1 MLRIPAIALAVF
13 AVLFAPCA
21 WSDLPRGSEIR
32 AFMGESCVI
41 ADEPYLLQVG
51 PHDQVE
57 RSISL
62 SGLVVSKLGQA
73 LLKGFV
79 RATSSQLGAF
89 SRSKDMYYVAA
100 KDFNLYRAT
109 LYDSPSAELNANLGC
124 ATVVAARFEP
134 DNVDCTHLYDPKV
147 LPGTD
152 IAPDDFASRAV
163 REDSSVENILRRAN
177 ICVSGPA
184 HSVYEV
190 RFEKSDDLTAYRLQ
204 SAGLWI
210 NSLLSTTRKNAKR
223 GVVYTMEIAEPAVDT
238 QMRILSSAWVDI
250 GEVQAGFEMDN
261 PPSSSRSEWLRTPP
275 MSSTAK
281 SAYEVDTSVHQDVFA
296 EIKALERS
304 VVRDKRQLE
313 GMRERMK
320 TARES
325 ILAATRKEMDG
336 LELRI
341 LRNESL
347 LDARRAEYLD
357 LPQLEKNYMPVS
369 IRFGVIE
376 SRSQK
381 RALSTLAA
389 YLESNSSRIAGA
401 AGAAA
406 SKMAIER
413 SLDTD
418 TLPEPTPEV
427 RLDQART
434 DYFDALVAWRES
446 TYDGSPG
453 AADIE
458 RNLVLA
464 RDNFNAERTAVG
476 IVPIQ

>member
-1 MLRIPAIALAVF
+1 MN
-13 AVLFAPCA
+13 
-21 WSDLPRGSEIR
+21 
-32 AFMGESCVI
+32 ESCIVS
-41 ADEPYLLQVG
+41 DEPYLLQIGEDV
-51 PHDQVE
+51 QVE

-73 LLKGFV
+73 MLKGFV
-79 RATSSQLGAF
+79 RATGSQLGAF
-89 SRSKDMYYVAA
+89 SRSRDMYYVAA
-100 KDFNLYRAT
+100 KDFNLYQAA
-109 LYDSPSAELNANLGC
+109 LYESPKAALNEKLGC

-152 IAPDDFASRAV
+152 IAPAEFATRAV

-177 ICVSGPA
+177 ICLRGDA
-184 HSVYEV
+184 QSVYEV

-210 NSLLSTTRKNAKR
+210 NSLLSTTRKNARR
-223 GVVYTMEIAEPAVDT
+223 GVVYTMEIAEPAADSE
-238 QMRILSSAWVDI
+238 MRILSSAWVDI
-250 GEVQAGFEMDN
+250 GEVQAGYELDE
-261 PPSSSRSEWLRTPP
+261 PPSSSRSEWLRIPP
-275 MSSTAK
+275 MSSTA
-281 SAYEVDTSVHQDVFA
+281 SNVYEVDTSVHQDVFA

-304 VVRDKRQLE
+304 VIRDIRQLE

-320 TARES
+320 TASES
-325 ILAATRKEMDG
+325 ILAETQKEMNG

-357 LPQLEKNYMPVS
+357 LPQFERKYMPVS

-381 RALSTLAA
+381 RALATLSA

-413 SLDTD
+413 SLDTGL
-418 TLPEPTPEV
+418 LPELTPEA
-427 RLDQART
+427 RLEQART

-446 TYDGSPG
+446 TYDGSP
-453 AADIE
+453 AAAEIE
-458 RNLVLA
+458 RNLA
-464 RDNFNAERTAVG
+464 HSRENYNAERTAVG
-476 IVPIQ
+476 IAPVQ